1 MTSDVR
7 LPTTAT
13 TTTTTAFERPSV
25 GSGTTIPAL
34 SSNVYRCSLDSTFPN
49 SSTTDPNLYSLN
61 NPYAFSTITTTTTI
75 TSIASS
81 ATSTPTRDCPSS
93 SSTCTYLHSQPSSL
107 ITNNDERPCEKY
119 RQFLDSTRQ
128 ERTIMIEKLVETSA
142 EIIDSIWN
150 PRFLADQQKVKVI
163 STKGFIQEILKRSK
177 TTYSTLQISLFYLF
191 RVKKIVHEKLRLR
204 LSQSQKQQPTPVS
217 ERLDDLMCCGRRMFL
232 ASLMVSCKYL
242 HDKNYRNRAWA
253 KISGLSI
260 AEINASEMAFLKL
273 IDYKLF
279 VSKPTFD
286 KWYTLLHGYIQ
297 KHYKADGIPI
307 PPPPSMATYPSPPP
321 MEMESPSSSPS
332 RTLPSPV
339 SSSGSEPSTP
349 AASPHRRMPDPMDA
363 SVTYHSSND
372 YLLSPPSS
380 QPQQDDFGMQMKR
393 PWMEPEA
400 DYLTMNAKRV
410 RQ

>member
-1 MTSDVR
+1 MTTSDVR
-7 LPTTAT
+7 LPTTA
-13 TTTTTAFERPSV
+13 FERSAVAP
-25 GSGTTIPAL
+25 GTTLAAL
-34 SSNVYRCSLDSTFPN
+34 SSNVFHCPFDSTFPN
-49 SSTTDPNLYSLN
+49 SSTDPNLYSLN
-61 NPYAFSTITTTTTI
+61 NPHAFSTNT
-75 TSIASS
+75 SS
-81 ATSTPTRDCPSS
+81 AVSTPTRDCPPS
-93 SSTCTYLHSQPSSL
+93 SSTCIYLHPRSSGP
-107 ITNNDERPCEKY
+107 TPNDERPCEKY
-119 RQFLDSTRQ
+119 RQFLDSSRQ
-128 ERTIMIEKLVETSA
+128 ERTFMIEKLVETSA

-163 STKGFIQEILKRSK
+163 STRGFIHEILKRSK

-260 AEINASEMAFLKL
+260 SEINASEMAFLKL

-297 KHYKADGIPI
+297 KHYKVDNT
-307 PPPPSMATYPSPPP
+307 PPTPGMATYPSPPP
-321 MEMESPSSSPS
+321 MEMDPLPS
-332 RTLPSPV
+332 RTLPSPF

-349 AASPHRRMPDPMDA
+349 SSSPYRKGAEHIDA
-363 SVTYHSSND
+363 SVTFNSGD

-380 QPQQDDFGMQMKR
+380 QPQQDDFAMGMKR
-393 PWMEPEA
+393 PWVDPETE
-400 DYLTMNAKRV
+400 YLTLNSKRV